1 MVFLK
6 TLYKFDNYMDNSIF
20 CMYDVEKYSFRS
32 SDLMTSEEV
41 NEVLDQLKRGE
52 RSEYHVSKEAFIS
65 FRKVLVNREEFKHF
79 RGIAQRGG
87 EVVYQYIENA
97 RS

>member
-1 MVFLK
+1 
-6 TLYKFDNYMDNSIF
+6 
-20 CMYDVEKYSFRS
+20 
-32 SDLMTSEEV
+32 MTSEEV

-52 RSEYHVSKEAFIS
+52 RSEYHVKKEEFIS
-65 FRKVLVNREEFKHF
+65 FRQVLVKREDFKNF

>member
-6 TLYKFDNYMDNSIF
+6 TLYKFDDYMDNNNF
-20 CMYDVEKYSFRS
+20 CMYDDEKYSFRS
-32 SDLMTSEEV
+32 GLMTSEEV
-41 NEVLDQLKRGE
+41 NEVLDQLKSGE
-52 RSEYHVSKEAFIS
+52 QSEYHVTKDEFIS
-65 FRKVLVNREEFKHF
+65 FRQVLVNRDDFKHF